1 VSCSKARDISWA
13 ASTCSDRQN
22 PPDAVPWG
30 RWRDSLNILVD
41 EDSALRR
48 GGWTRWAAEYD
59 VPDPDL
65 HGQGIRSIY
74 SWSREWGRREL
85 FASSSSGVWK
95 WLHPGTNP
103 DFEDEG
109 SWLPIGGIPTLEPGE
124 RRSMAGLGNILVL
137 GGGVGGTTNTAL
149 STFNVATGVVGT
161 VANTIGLTSA
171 NVIVEWRGVFFYL
184 DVVMGGVR
192 VGHRALWS
200 DFNAPVSIDPAID
213 SIAGFQDLD
222 PGEFILNAGVSGDS
236 LYIFTDR
243 SIWRVVATGDDEVY
257 RFQQVFKSATGHR
270 CLWAPYTFDILP
282 DGNFLYLG
290 DNGRIY
296 VYSPYQ
302 AAPEEPEWLEV
313 GTPDLK
319 KRYGSCKLFS
329 GKVCDNGATMEY
341 LISYPTSA
349 DAEAPTATYAVD
361 FDRLCVGRID
371 AGFWTYHT
379 WFNSVAEC
387 PRPTQLILSSA
398 EDDSLKEARFFDTFT
413 RERWDSGTEDWV
425 EDEYAS
431 DLWTGAL
438 GFDLPDKAKRMT
450 RIDVLAHTPADQSPG
465 TIRLY
470 VGSSGYPAEPAT
482 YFAYCPITWY
492 TLSTKPV
499 PCAAAMSAPVPWRFM
514 VENRYLY
521 YHLQITGEACAL
533 SKIVANIE
541 AV

>member
-1 VSCSKARDISWA
+1 MSCSKARDLTWQA
-13 ASTCSDRQN
+13 ATCSDRQN
-22 PPDAVPWG
+22 PPDTLPWG

-41 EDSALRR
+41 EDVALRR

-59 VPDPDL
+59 VEDPDL
-65 HGQGIRSIY
+65 HGQGIRSLY

-109 SWLPIGGIPTLEPGE
+109 SWLSVGGIPALEPGE
-124 RRSMAGLGNILVL
+124 RRSMAGLGNVLVL

-149 STFNVATGVVGT
+149 STFNVATGVVGSVT
-161 VANTIGLTSA
+161 NTIGLTSA

-200 DFNAPVSIDPAID
+200 DFNIPTSVDPGLD

-236 LYIFTDR
+236 LYLFTDR

-257 RFQQVFKSATGHR
+257 RFQQVFKNTTGHR
-270 CLWAPYTFDILP
+270 CLHAPYTFDTLP
-282 DGNFLYLG
+282 DGNFIYLG

-296 VYSPYQ
+296 IYSPYQ
-302 AAPEEPEWLEV
+302 AAPEEPEWLAV

-319 KRYGSCKLFS
+319 KRLGSCKLFA
-329 GKVCDNGATMEY
+329 GKVCDNGGTLEY
-341 LISYPTSA
+341 LISYPESE
-349 DAEAPTATYAVD
+349 DAEAPTATYSVD

-371 AGFWTYHT
+371 HGFWTFAT
-379 WFNSVAEC
+379 WYSFVAEC

-413 RERWDSGTEDWV
+413 RERWDSTSEEWTLDTYTS
-425 EDEYAS
+425 E
-431 DLWTGAL
+431 LWTGAL
-438 GFDLPDKAKRMT
+438 GFDLPDKNKRMT
-450 RIDVLAHTPADQSPG
+450 RMDVLAHTPADQTAG

-470 VGSSGYPAEPAT
+470 VGGSNYPAEPAT
-482 YFAYCPITWY
+482 YFASCPITWY
-492 TLSTKPV
+492 TLSTKTV
-499 PCAAAMSAPVPWRFM
+499 PCAAATSVPVPWRFV

-521 YHLQITGEACAL
+521 FRLVLSGEACAL
-533 SKIVANIE
+533 SRIVANVE